1 MKTSSRALFS
11 SALVS
16 GLVVQA
22 FLAPMTTRQHHVR
35 FQQTPVAGDDII
47 ARARENAGMPD
58 FPEPPKIF
66 DDDLLDDMQQALLTM
81 EKRVKEGPGS
91 LTSAEVKDL
100 GARLDRIIQE
110 MKQNEHLSPKNLF
123 LTDTNSNQSAPAVAA
138 ATPTIIKPST
148 SLDKLEDETP
158 SYDGKGGMGQPR
170 GTVNTYIIE
179 GMEEMDSETYRL
191 ALQQS
196 IIDRQRERRRSGKVG
211 NRGSIDYLSTLSGS
225 NDRKI
230 MFDPDEMK
238 NTKEEEKKKKMK

>member
-1 MKTSSRALFS
+1 MKVSSRAFLVS
-11 SALVS
+11 VALVS
-16 GLVVQA
+16 TVTRA
-22 FLAPMTTRQHHVR
+22 FLLVPTATTNRHIVMR
-35 FQQTPVAGDDII
+35 FQQQVAGDDII

-58 FPEPPKIF
+58 VPEPPKIF
-66 DDDLLDDMQQALLTM
+66 DDDLLEDMQQALLIM
-81 EKRVKEGPGS
+81 EKRVKDGPGS
-91 LTSAEVKDL
+91 LTSVEVNDL
-100 GARLDRIIQE
+100 GARLDRIVQE
-110 MKQNEHLSPKNLF
+110 MKQNEHLDPKEMLRSADN
-123 LTDTNSNQSAPAVAA
+123 TSNQSAPA
-138 ATPTIIKPST
+138 ATTTPST
-148 SLDKLEDETP
+148 TTLDQLEDETP

-230 MFDPDEMK
+230 MFDPDEK
-238 NTKEEEKKKKMK
+238 KKDKKEEK